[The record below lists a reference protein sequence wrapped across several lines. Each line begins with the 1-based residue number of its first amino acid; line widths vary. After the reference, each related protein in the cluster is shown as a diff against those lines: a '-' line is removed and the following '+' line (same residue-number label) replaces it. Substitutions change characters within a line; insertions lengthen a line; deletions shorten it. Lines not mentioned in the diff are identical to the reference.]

1 MKLDLQLSTCS
12 CIFHEICVL
21 ISRLPGEG
29 GNNCKK
35 YNFCLIRIIYKAYE
49 DPIGSMCFCLSKTA
63 ETCLVTYVWC
73 NFLVTFILFLH
84 SDSDDE
90 SGGQVAPYLL
100 MEKRNLE
107 KSILLELEREHHLKV
122 QVHTSHFCKT
132 CMF

>member
-1 MKLDLQLSTCS
+1 MRVDDEDDSDDEHDISDGKSHALVAIGARFSCNDLES
-12 CIFHEICVL
+12 
-21 ISRLPGEG
+21 
-29 GNNCKK
+29 
-35 YNFCLIRIIYKAYE
+35 
-49 DPIGSMCFCLSKTA
+49 
-63 ETCLVTYVWC
+63 
-73 NFLVTFILFLH
+73 